1 MLLLPS
7 IVPPTIEE
15 LQTQSNEEQQLRLL
29 EQELEAKQAELHDW
43 HRNALVMGKTSTDTD
58 AQQGIIQNDGDEEGL
73 AEDAVDADDADN
85 IAA

>member
-15 LQTQSNEEQQLRLL
+15 LQTHSNEEQQLRLL

-43 HRNALVMGKTSTDTD
+43 HRNALVMGKTSTDAD
-58 AQQGIIQNDGDEEGL
+58 AQQGIIQNDGDEEGPAEDPAG
-73 AEDAVDADDADN
+73 AEDADN
-85 IAA
+85 VVA